1 MKIGAHLPLADF
13 GGGCP
18 TALELSRY
26 VSAARDLGYATVAAN
41 DHLFWQRPW
50 LDGPTALASV
60 AAAAGDMRL
69 ATTVTLPVLRHPV
82 VVAKSL
88 TSLAALSTGPV
99 IGGLGPGSSRTDYDA
114 VGVPFEERWTRFDSA
129 IRLVKTLVAG
139 ASAEEVRF
147 YPGASPLAPVA
158 DPPPQIWFG
167 SWGSDRRFESLA
179 AVADGWFAS
188 AYNAT
193 SDQFAASRARL
204 NDHLRAANRDPE
216 SFPNSVATMWL
227 HITEDRAE
235 ANALLDEVLAP
246 ALNRDPAQLKHLPI
260 GGAQHCSEVLAS
272 YAAAG
277 AREVVLWPVLGGLD
291 QLERCA
297 AAAADA

>member
-1 MKIGAHLPLADF
+1 MRIGAHLPLADF

-18 TALELSRY
+18 TAVDLSRY
-26 VSAARDLGYATVAAN
+26 VSTARDLGYATVAAN

-69 ATTVTLPVLRHPV
+69 AASVTLPVLRHPV
-82 VVAKSL
+82 VVAKTL
-88 TSLAALSTGPV
+88 TSLAALSTGQV
-99 IGGLGPGSSRTDYDA
+99 IGGLGPGSSRADYEA
-114 VGVPFEERWTRFDSA
+114 VGVPFEERWARFDSA
-129 IRLVKTLVAG
+129 VRLVKTLVG
-139 ASAEEVRF
+139 GSSAEEVGC
-147 YPGASPLAPVA
+147 YPSASALAPIA

-167 SWGSDRRFESLA
+167 SWGSGRRFAALA

-188 AYNAT
+188 GYNAT
-193 SDQFAASRARL
+193 PKQYAASRARL
-204 NDHLRAANRDPE
+204 NEHLLAADRDPD
-216 SFPNSVATMWL
+216 SFPDAIATMWL

-235 ANALLDEVLAP
+235 ADGLLNEVLGP
-246 ALNRDPAQLKHLPI
+246 ALNRDPALLAHLPI
-260 GGAQHCSEVLAS
+260 GGAQHCSEVLAD

-277 AREVVLWPVLGGLD
+277 AREVLLWPVLGGVD

-297 AAAADA
+297 AAAAAA

>member
-1 MKIGAHLPLADF
+1 LADF

-26 VSAARDLGYATVAAN
+26 VSAARDLGYATIAAN

-69 ATTVTLPVLRHPV
+69 ATSVTLPVLRHPV

-88 TSLAALSTGPV
+88 TTLAALSTGPV
-99 IGGLGPGSSRTDYDA
+99 IGGLGPGSSRADYEA
-114 VGVPFEERWTRFDSA
+114 VGVPFEERWARFDSA
-129 IRLVKTLVAG
+129 IRLVKTLVGG
-139 ASAEEVRF
+139 ASVEEMPF
-147 YPGASPLAPVA
+147 YPGASALAPIPA
-158 DPPPQIWFG
+158 HSPQIWFG
-167 SWGSDRRFESLA
+167 SWGSDRRFASLA

-193 SDQFAASRARL
+193 SNQYAASRARL
-204 NDHLRAANRDPE
+204 NDHLRTAARDPD
-216 SFPNSVATMWL
+216 SFPGSVATMWL

-235 ANALLDEVLAP
+235 ANALLNDVLAP
-246 ALNRDPAQLKHLPI
+246 ALNRDPALLAHLPI
-260 GGAQHCSEVLAS
+260 GGAGHCSEVLAA

-277 AREVVLWPVLGGLD
+277 AREVLLWPVLGGLD

-297 AAAADA
+297 AAAAAA